1 MESGQSIG
9 LYTVTD
15 GSILDLQV
23 SAPVEQARGTAGG
36 F

>member
-9 LYTVTD
+9 LYTD

-23 SAPVEQARGTAGG
+23 SAPVEQARATAGG